1 MNTLRF
7 ALVLAAAFAG
17 SPAFAHS
24 NAGAGAS
31 FLSGLAHPF
40 TGADHLLAMVAVG
53 LWASLLGRRALI
65 LLPLSFLVTMLVG
78 GVVAMS
84 GVSLPLAET
93 GILLSIPV
101 FWGAFAFGF
110 RPPIVIG
117 VALCAIFAF
126 AHGFAHGAELT
137 EGGDAILYSIGFLLA
152 TALLLLFGGF
162 VAGRILA
169 QARTAW
175 RQD

>member
-1 MNTLRF
+1 MNTLRL
-7 ALVLAAAFAG
+7 ALVLTVAFAA
-17 SPAFAHS
+17 SPALAHS
-24 NAGAGAS
+24 NVGGGAS
-31 FLSGLAHPF
+31 FLSGLAHPL

-93 GILLSIPV
+93 VILISIPV

-117 VALCAIFAF
+117 VALSAIFAL
-126 AHGFAHGAELT
+126 AHGFAHGSELT
-137 EGGDAILYSIGFLLA
+137 EGGDPILYSIGFLLA

-162 VAGRILA
+162 TAGRLLA
-169 QARTAW
+169 HARTEW